1 MNLVS
6 VSPFSLSDSTSPC
19 LDFHYLYSRS
29 SGYYLTGM
37 RECTGWSGNPLL
49 ASDFHLSYSIYCN
62 LECQM
67 AEQKRADT
75 LVVQLEKKTFITH
88 AGNEGPDQTVHL
100 RSLIRVFIYPLTDSM
115 NIVEHI
121 DEQRRP
127 RLDCSCTGW
136 SDITFRLWH
145 RTHFLTWRSI

>member
-1 MNLVS
+1 MGFRCSHVPKIDSFLYNASQWMHSLLKRRTTEKTVQIRYMNLVS

-88 AGNEGPDQTVHL
+88 AGN
-100 RSLIRVFIYPLTDSM
+100 
-115 NIVEHI
+115 
-121 DEQRRP
+121 
-127 RLDCSCTGW
+127 
-136 SDITFRLWH
+136 
-145 RTHFLTWRSI
+145 